1 MAEFTA
7 VLFLGDPFLNQCL
20 NGQAVMGDRPASN
33 DRPADQAPH
42 DSVVR
47 VQTALDR
54 LGYDLGIAGVDGLW
68 GQSTYDAAL
77 TFKTAL
83 DIRTPDGILDGYVG
97 ERTMTALEGIFGVAA
112 FDLAATAVLDL
123 GARTEGASEWSGD
136 VYTVP
141 YERGLVVASPT
152 MVTWP
157 IPSPLSNA
165 WMEQGGPDGLGLPSS
180 DPFVLLDTVSGQA
193 FQEVG
198 LIGSTDGTAV
208 TVPLQVLDEL
218 QSGAAGAPTGPPA
231 PLLEGGDVLGLP
243 GSEGVVMWQGDGV
256 AVTVPQAVAD
266 RWVADEQAGEPLGA
280 PVSRG
285 IADDGGLIFA
295 FALGGL
301 LMAGVD
307 DLRRA
312 DPSLIQLDRF
322 RMLPEP
328 ENHLEVAA
336 DGSAVQL
343 LLGGTAFFGALSAD
357 LDRTTSDGFVYLAS
371 WNCEIGLTCLP
382 GGGSLQSKL
391 TTMGQAGVELR
402 MQLWAARPATSALG
416 PVGSVPR
423 VRDAAAAFERWKLEP
438 AVNNP
443 LAVAAVNTIPNGFA
457 FLDDRHARFGSHHQK
472 VVLVHTG
479 SELVAYVGGI
489 EFSRDRVNRTSD
501 GSPLFDTSV
510 RISGPGA
517 QRVLTSYAERWAAH
531 PDGAAH
537 PLTRAGLPSS
547 STGGTV
553 RVQVGQT
560 YAPGMPF
567 ARAIRTASHLTT
579 HAILGARRYFYME
592 DQYYVGDPQL
602 GAAIKTVLREQPQV
616 MGIVVIAAE
625 DSVTDLLDVGF
636 RRRTFINDIAGQFP
650 GRFLVFEAVGDDGT
664 STGPRAYVH
673 SKLTLVDDE
682 AFVIGSMNS
691 SRRSWNHDSE
701 IMASLV
707 DLAGPA
713 GIGGAP
719 GFAKA
724 TRMAIW
730 AEHLRLMGSAATP
743 LEPLDLSL
751 AAWAAAAAGAPGLA
765 VRPYPPPGSVAPR
778 PLGAGAASDLY
789 WDMFADPS

>member
-7 VLFLGDPFLNQCL
+7 FLFLGDAFLDKCL
-20 NGQAVMGDRPASN
+20 NGQAVMGDRPT
-33 DRPADQAPH
+33 DQAPH

-47 VQTALDR
+47 VQTALSR

-68 GQSTYDAAL
+68 GRSTYDAAL
-77 TFKTAL
+77 AFKTAL
-83 DIRTPDGILDGYVG
+83 DIRTPGGLLDGYVG
-97 ERTMTALEGIFGVAA
+97 QGTMTALEAIFGVAA
-112 FDLAATAVLDL
+112 FDLAAVAVLDL
-123 GARTEGASEWSGD
+123 GARTEGASEWVGD

-157 IPSPLSNA
+157 VPAPLSEA
-165 WMEQGGPDGLGLPSS
+165 WMDQGGPNGLGMPSS
-180 DPFVLLDTVSGQA
+180 DPFLLLETVSGQA
-193 FQEVG
+193 FQTAG
-198 LIGSTDGTAV
+198 LIGCTDGTAV
-208 TVPLQVLDEL
+208 TVPLHVLDEV

-231 PLLEGGDVLGLP
+231 PLLEGGDVLALP
-243 GSEGVVMWQGDGV
+243 GTEGVVMWQDDGV
-256 AVTVPQAVAD
+256 AVTVPQVVAD

-295 FALGGL
+295 FAFGGL
-301 LMAGVD
+301 LFAGID

-328 ENHLEVAA
+328 GNHLEGAV
-336 DGSAVQL
+336 DGSGVQL
-343 LLGGTAFFGALSAD
+343 LLGGTAFFAALSAD
-357 LDRTTSDGFVYLAS
+357 LDRTTPDGFVYLAS
-371 WNCEIGLTCLP
+371 WNCEIDLACLP
-382 GGGSLQSKL
+382 GGGSLHSKL

-402 MQLWAARPATSALG
+402 MQLWAAGPVVQGLG
-416 PVGSVPR
+416 PVIFVPH
-423 VRDAAAAFERWKLEP
+423 VRDAAAAIERWKLEP

-443 LAVAAVNTIPNGFA
+443 VAVTAVNAIPNGFA
-457 FLDDRHARFGSHHQK
+457 FLDNRHARFGSHHQK
-472 VVLVHTG
+472 VVVVHTG

-489 EFSRDRVNRTSD
+489 EFSRDRVNRTSN
-501 GSPLFDTSV
+501 GSPFFDTSV
-510 RISGPGA
+510 RIAGPGA

-537 PLTRAGLPSS
+537 PLTRAGLPSGS
-547 STGGTV
+547 AVGTV
-553 RVQVGQT
+553 RVQVAQT
-560 YAPGMPF
+560 YAAGLPF
-567 ARAIRTASHLTT
+567 PRAIKTASHLTT

-602 GAAIKTVLREQPQV
+602 GSAIKTVLREQPQV
-616 MGIVVIAAE
+616 IGIVVMAAE
-625 DSVTDLLDVGF
+625 DSVTDLPDVGF
-636 RRRTFINDIAGQFP
+636 RRRKFINDIAGQFP

-682 AFVIGSMNS
+682 ALVIGSMNS

-707 DLAGPA
+707 DLAGPTGTA
-713 GIGGAP
+713 GMP

-730 AEHLRLMGSAATP
+730 AQHLRLIGTGPTP
-743 LEPLDLSL
+743 LDPLDLSL
-751 AAWAAAAAGAPGLA
+751 AAWVAAAAGAPGLA
-765 VRPYPPPGSVAPR
+765 VRVYPPPGSVAQR
-778 PLGAGAASDLY
+778 PFGTDAARDLS